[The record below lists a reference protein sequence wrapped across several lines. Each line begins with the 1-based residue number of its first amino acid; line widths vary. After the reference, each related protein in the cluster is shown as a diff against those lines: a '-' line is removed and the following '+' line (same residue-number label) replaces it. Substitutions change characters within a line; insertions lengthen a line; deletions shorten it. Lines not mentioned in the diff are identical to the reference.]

1 MDKIVANGRVQPGF
15 RVTLTKE
22 IRKKLRTK
30 IGDMIA
36 FIEDEHG
43 NIVIKKAELKTL

>member
-1 MDKIVANGRVQPGF
+1 MERLVGNSRVQPGF

-22 IRKKLRTK
+22 VRRRLRAK
-30 IGDMIA
+30 VGDIIA

-43 NIVIKKAELKTL
+43 NIVVRKAELKTI

>member
-1 MDKIVANGRVQPGF
+1 MDKIVANSRVQPGF

-30 IGDMIA
+30 IGDMIV